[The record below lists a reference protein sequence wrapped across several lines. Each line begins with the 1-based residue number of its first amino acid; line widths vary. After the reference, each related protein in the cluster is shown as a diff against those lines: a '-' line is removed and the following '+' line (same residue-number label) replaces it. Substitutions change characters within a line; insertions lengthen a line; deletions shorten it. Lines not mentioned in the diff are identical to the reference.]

1 MNKRIISLCMILFIL
16 IICATVNAQ
25 DNTVKN
31 DTNIITN
38 ETTIITSDINT
49 DTIDIQQNT
58 KLDAIKESD
67 VTSDKS
73 MSKNI
78 NKRESSINS
87 QNVQST
93 DENLKIVKQ
102 NRLNNQDIEKVK
114 EIPSIDNLNI
124 SGIVTTAYDKLNNT
138 YAGGDEDGFVVS
150 GVNITLSDENGILYN
165 TTSNVDGEYLFSN
178 LNPGKYTVNFNYGT
192 YATGSESVTLV
203 NESRSINHIFV
214 PDITII
220 TFSGDTSS
228 IGQADKIR
236 LLKEISDRFLFL
248 ESYELNNSY
257 DNSNQWMLNYAQFIL
272 VDMFSIGNGFGIDTD
287 LIAYSPASQKE
298 KIAYTFGIFDGAM
311 IQGTLANWGFL
322 GGNPHSI
329 ENTYAGSY
337 WQTGSESNS
346 TVLKTNM
353 QNFYNY
359 IRYLLGETEENPTT
373 NGNGPLLLSN
383 SWGIYYPGFT
393 GNVKTPTE
401 EQINTWILSDPG
413 YNDDGAGS
421 LNWMTNEYSKWN
433 LENNDPQLI
442 LRNFED
448 WYTTNKKEFNG
459 SFIVISTYYEGG
471 EVVDALIKEYEKL
484 GRATFS
490 IYKSTSETPDMT
502 YLLEM
507 AGNKSVIHRGVSAVS
522 YMYWWTTGYAQRG
535 GNYTIN
541 AYKNLNV
548 SLINALKDI
557 SQFSYESEYGPQN
570 EWTAAVTM
578 PEFEGVFGAIPISYI
593 DENKTTVIIKEG
605 IAKHAQLTNGWAN
618 LHDLNNSDKK
628 VSILVYGYPPGKA
641 NIGASYLDVFQSIH
655 DLLEI
660 LYDEGYDIGMNK
672 SEIPT
677 TEELN
682 SIITDFGNKGL
693 WAEGL
698 LDFYVIQHYD
708 ELTKNNQL
716 VNEELFQKWYDEL
729 PKKLQQDL
737 TDYWGAGLG
746 NGSMVYRE
754 KVVVNFK
761 ELEDW
766 LNSLPEDDHILF
778 DHYWNLSKENIIISE
793 DSEGMLLNK
802 TRFYQW
808 YFDLPSNLQKVFNQT
823 IGFKLL
829 NETKYKNEGYFLIPG
844 KFFGNI
850 FLSIQPLRGWES
862 QIDFHNSYLPP
873 PHQYIAYYKYLSQI
887 FQTNA
892 IIHMGTHGT
901 LEWLPGRNLGLQ
913 SLDWPFQLIDTPIIY
928 PYIVSNPG
936 EGMVAKERS
945 FAEVITHLTPVTSST
960 SLYGNYVE
968 LNDLISR
975 YDNNKNSGVET
986 NIINYQNEILRLA
999 EDLGYDDP
1007 DYITVK
1013 KAITDYEIAL
1023 SNEDVNGTIEAKNNL
1038 IEKAK
1043 LLRYDTPAEEN
1054 FEEWLN
1060 DVQTFVNSN
1069 QAFDQWLAVIH
1080 ENLEDMSADKINTGM
1095 HTLGEI
1101 WNDTDL
1107 ITGVGTIVSSRTMI
1121 LDDLMHL
1128 YYPDIKES
1136 YYDKL
1141 KDRTF
1146 NDKRDMLTTILNSIV
1161 TNLVEGSSVYDIAT
1175 SYGIFDYTHPLFED
1189 IVEINETI
1197 DNIRNNKEWYSIIT
1211 ALSGGYVEPGLAA
1224 DPLYSD
1230 VLPTGRSM
1238 YVSDTT
1244 KIPSRSAWQSAV
1256 NSVDDL
1262 LEKYMVNLGEES
1274 FPEVVGEVIW
1284 GTEAL
1289 RTEGIS
1295 LAQFMYL
1302 LGVKPVWDKTGK
1314 VTGIEVIPLD
1324 ELTITIDSTIYS
1336 RPRIDVFA
1344 TIVCNNP
1351 DWLSLLTQSVEVVNA
1366 LNESTTDNYV
1376 KKHFNETG
1384 SLERLFGLPGAILEG
1399 TGVSDYLN
1407 NAGTSLNESS
1417 DIAVELASVYESRIG
1432 HSWNVDDEGNVIVKD
1447 DGEAFAYLL
1456 EHVDLIIQN
1465 LDSTWRYLDSDD
1477 YLDWFGGLL
1486 NAATV
1491 HGTIVNTVLLDI
1503 RDKNTVV
1510 TSTLGEEVK
1519 KETRTTMLNPQWLS
1533 EMTDEIGGWNQMSQN
1548 FENLMKTML
1557 TTQNYKENQAGKAVL
1572 DTSKG
1577 NNAGIIGN
1585 GLLRELA
1592 RTVTYSEYFTIDA
1605 QYKSYAFQSMAG
1617 WLLTSDMAG
1626 YWKTEDNALR
1636 KDLLQKY
1643 VNNANRYGVACCHHT
1658 CGNINFHEWIIKT
1671 GTSLGVKGLSEYSIN
1686 YASAT
1691 KNPDAAHVENP
1702 ESGSTASTD
1711 GTGTVDISEGI
1722 SEYLNDGATGEA
1734 NAMAM
1739 AGQNAKGFADSSSS
1753 IGMAASMTKTYN
1765 TGTGAG
1771 ESGNNTGTGD
1781 VGEGNGTGTGTGS
1794 GDGDDSENSGSG
1806 SGNGTDDNPSE
1817 SGEGT
1822 EQNPSDIDGNKNDTN
1837 TETSNNTAEETK
1849 PDENTNTTV
1858 EDITNATTEVV
1869 TNNTVENITNTTEEV
1884 TPPTEEVT
1892 NTTVDDDTNTTVD
1905 DNTNTTVDDNTNT
1918 TVDDVTNTTE
1928 EVTNTTEEVIPPTE
1942 EVTNSTEEVTNT
1954 TVDDVTN
1961 TTEEVTNTTE
1971 EVIPPTEEVTN
1982 STEEVTNTTVEEEK
1996 HNSTVVDTSDTGAG
2010 ETPSEVDPSESTSE
2024 TTPESTPEIPPEA
2037 TPESSSDSSSQDV
2050 PQFTDSPVVSMAGD
2064 SSASGSAGSSA
2075 GAKSVYEVV
2084 KKNLGK
2090 PPSSQ
2095 SEIAIGYLLFIILLL
2110 GIFFFGFARP
2120 NVRDK

>member
-1 MNKRIISLCMILFIL
+1 MMNRKIISLCMILFIL
-16 IICATVNAQ
+16 IICTTVNAQ
-25 DNTVKN
+25 ENTINN
-31 DTNIITN
+31 DTNLITN
-38 ETTIITSDINT
+38 ETTVITNDINING
-49 DTIDIQQNT
+49 IDIQDT
-58 KLDAIKESD
+58 KLDTIKESD
-67 VTSDKS
+67 VTSDITT
-73 MSKNI
+73 SKNI
-78 NKRESSINS
+78 KNSESSINS
-87 QNVQST
+87 QNVQSL

-102 NRLNNQDIEKVK
+102 NQSKTQDIVK
-114 EIPSIDNLNI
+114 TEDIPSIINLNI
-124 SGIVTTAYDKLNNT
+124 SGIVTTAYDKKNNV
-138 YAGGDEDGFVVS
+138 YAGGEEDGFVVS
-150 GVNITLSDENGILYN
+150 GAKITLSNEKGIISN
-165 TTSNVDGEYLFSN
+165 TTTNSDGEYIFSD
-178 LNPGKYTVNFNYGT
+178 LSPGKYTIEYNYGT
-192 YATGSESVTLV
+192 YATGEESITLH
-203 NESRSINHIFV
+203 NESRSIDHIFV
-214 PDITII
+214 PDFSII
-220 TFSGDTSS
+220 TFSGDSSS
-228 IGQADKIR
+228 IGQSEKIR

-248 ESYELNNSY
+248 ESYELNNTY
-257 DNSNQWMLNYAQFIL
+257 DNSNQWMLNYAEFIL

-287 LIAYSPASQKE
+287 LIAYSPASKNE
-298 KIAYTFGIFDGAM
+298 KIAYVFGIFDASM
-311 IQGTLANWGFL
+311 LQGTLGNWGFL
-322 GGNPHSI
+322 NGNPHSI
-329 ENTYAGSY
+329 ENTFVGSY

-353 QNFYNY
+353 ENFYNY
-359 IRYLLGETEENPTT
+359 IRYLLGETKVDPTT
-373 NGNGPLLLSN
+373 TGNGPLLLSN

-393 GNVKTPTE
+393 GNVKTPSE
-401 EQINTWILSDPG
+401 EQIRNWILSDPG
-413 YNDDGAGS
+413 FNADGAGS
-421 LNWMTNEYSKWN
+421 LNWMVNEYSKWN
-433 LENNDPQLI
+433 LENNDPELI

-448 WYTTNKKEFNG
+448 WYTNNKEYNG

-471 EVVDALIKEYEKL
+471 EVVDALIKEYEKI

-502 YLLEM
+502 YLLEL
-507 AGNKSVIHRGVSAVS
+507 AGNKSVIRRGVSAVS

-605 IAKHAQLTNGWAN
+605 IAKHAQLTDGWAK
-618 LHDLNNSDKK
+618 LKDLNNSDKK

-660 LYDEGYDIGMNK
+660 LYDEGYEIGMNK

-682 SIITDFGNKGL
+682 AIITDFGNKGL

-698 LDFYVIQHYD
+698 LDTYVIDHYE

-716 VNEELFQKWYDEL
+716 VGEEIFKKWYDDL
-729 PKKLQQDL
+729 PEKLQQDL
-737 TDYWGAGLG
+737 TDYWGDGLG
-746 NGSMVYRE
+746 NGSMIYRE
-754 KVVVNFK
+754 KVEVNFK
-761 ELEDW
+761 KLEDW
-766 LNSLPEDDHILF
+766 LSLLSEDNQILF
-778 DHYWNLSKENIIISE
+778 EHYWNLSKEDIIISQ
-793 DSEGMLLNK
+793 DSESMLLNK
-802 TRFYQW
+802 TRFYKW
-808 YFDLPSNLQKVFNQT
+808 LFELPSNLQKVFNQSL
-823 IGFKLL
+823 GFGLL
-829 NETKYKNEGYFLIPG
+829 NETKYRNEGYFLIPG

-873 PHQYIAYYKYLSQI
+873 PQQYIAYYKYLSQI

-913 SLDWPFQLIDTPIIY
+913 SVDWPFQLIDTPIIY

-945 FAEVITHLTPVTSST
+945 FAEVITHITPVTSST

-975 YDNNKNSGVET
+975 YDSNKNSGVET

-1007 DYITVK
+1007 DYVTVK
-1013 KAITDYEIAL
+1013 NAINDYNIAL
-1023 SNEDVNGTIEAKNNL
+1023 NNEDVNETTEAKNNL

-1043 LLRYDTPAEEN
+1043 LLGYDVPSEDN
-1054 FEEWLN
+1054 FDEWLN
-1060 DVQTFVNSN
+1060 NVQTYVNSN
-1069 QAFDQWLAVIH
+1069 EAFDEWLAIIH
-1080 ENLEDMSADKINTGM
+1080 QNLEDLSTDKINTGM

-1101 WNDTDL
+1101 WNDTEL
-1107 ITGVGTIVSSRTMI
+1107 IMGVNSIVSSRTMI

-1146 NDKRDMLTTILNSIV
+1146 NDKRDMLTSILNSIV

-1189 IVEINETI
+1189 IVEIKETI
-1197 DNIRNNKEWYSIIT
+1197 DNILNNKEWYSIIT
-1211 ALSGGYVEPGLAA
+1211 ALNGGYVEPGLSA

-1244 KIPSRSAWQSAV
+1244 KIPSKSAWQSAV
-1256 NSVDDL
+1256 NSVDEL
-1262 LEKYMVNLGEES
+1262 LVKYMVNLGEES

-1324 ELTITIDSTIYS
+1324 ELTLTIDSTIYN

-1351 DWLSLLTQSVEVVNA
+1351 DWLGLLTQSVEVVNN
-1366 LNESTTDNYV
+1366 LNESTTDNFV
-1376 KKHFNETG
+1376 KKHFNDTG

-1407 NAGTSLNESS
+1407 NAGTTLNESS
-1417 DIAVELASVYESRIG
+1417 GIANELASVYESRIG
-1432 HSWNVDDEGNVIVKD
+1432 HSWNVDDGGNIVVKD

-1519 KETRTTMLNPQWLS
+1519 KETRTTILNPQWLS
-1533 EMTDEIGGWNQMSQN
+1533 DMTDEIGGWNQMSQN

-1572 DTSKG
+1572 DTSNG

-1626 YWKTEDNALR
+1626 YWKTSDNALR

-1671 GTSLGVKGLSEYSIN
+1671 GTSLGVKGLSEYSLN

-1691 KNPDAAHVENP
+1691 KNPEAAYVENP
-1702 ESGSTASTD
+1702 QSGSTASTE
-1711 GTGTVDISEGI
+1711 GTGVVDISEGI
-1722 SEYLNDGATGEA
+1722 SEYLNDGATGES

-1739 AGQNAKGFADSSSS
+1739 AGQNAKGFADTSST
-1753 IGMAASMTKTYN
+1753 IGMASVMAQAYN
-1765 TGTGAG
+1765 SGTGAG
-1771 ESGNNTGTGD
+1771 ESGNSTGSGE
-1781 VGEGNGTGTGTGS
+1781 VGEGNGTGSGTGI
-1794 GDGDDSENSGSG
+1794 GDGDDSQNSGSG
-1806 SGNGTDDNPSE
+1806 TGNGTGNNTSEGEKNPE
-1817 SGEGT
+1817 S
-1822 EQNPSDIDGNKNDTN
+1822 NPENNDGNKNNTS
-1837 TETSNNTAEETK
+1837 TETGNVTDEQTK
-1849 PDENTNTTV
+1849 PDEN
-1858 EDITNATTEVV
+1858 
-1869 TNNTVENITNTTEEV
+1869 NNPSVENVTDTTKE
-1884 TPPTEEVT
+1884 
-1892 NTTVDDDTNTTVD
+1892 N
-1905 DNTNTTVDDNTNT
+1905 
-1918 TVDDVTNTTE
+1918 
-1928 EVTNTTEEVIPPTE
+1928 
-1942 EVTNSTEEVTNT
+1942 
-1954 TVDDVTN
+1954 
-1961 TTEEVTNTTE
+1961 
-1971 EVIPPTEEVTN
+1971 
-1982 STEEVTNTTVEEEK
+1982 VTNTTVEEVTNTTTENVTNTTVEDVTNTTTEVVTNTTVEDVTNTTTENVTNTTVEDVTNSTVEDNPSNPDNQEK
-1996 HNSTVVDTSDTGAG
+1996 HNSTVVDNSDTGAG
-2010 ETPSEVDPSESTSE
+2010 ETPSEAD
-2024 TTPESTPEIPPEA
+2024 
-2037 TPESSSDSSSQDV
+2037 SSDSDSSS
-2050 PQFTDSPVVSMAGD
+2050 T
-2064 SSASGSAGSSA
+2064 SSASNVPQVTSSGKALTAGDTSASGNAGSAAGS
-2075 GAKSVYEVV
+2075 KSVYEVV